1 MRDADVLISAVK
13 YDQGR
18 KHIEYLRVHL
28 PVGGIPGPAVRDV
41 RRETVVDMIRREG
54 KTVLTVYDDDGTWV
68 DGAEVLVTAG
78 GFLRTS
84 ADDIQEDNLGELP
97 EFDTVSTGV

>member
-1 MRDADVLISAVK
+1 MRDANVIISAVK
-13 YDQGR
+13 YDRDR

-28 PVGGIPGPAVRDV
+28 PVSGIPGSAVRDV
-41 RRETVVDMIRREG
+41 RRESVVDMIRRER
-54 KTVLTVYDDDGTWV
+54 KTVVTVYDDDGTWV

-97 EFDTVSTGV
+97 EIDVVRTGL